1 MAKKVMDK
9 MDKGSEEY
17 VKGRRAGVEGTY
29 GEDRPGN
36 SAEKTIFPAGG
47 NSDGG
52 GEDGLGAVA
61 SRIYRKAVENR
72 GDDMGDK
79 ALTER

>member
-1 MAKKVMDK
+1 MDK

-36 SAEKTIFPAGG
+36 SAEKTIFPASG

-52 GEDGLGAVA
+52 GEDSLGEKA
-61 SRIYRKAVENR
+61 SSIYRKAVENR